1 LRRIAVFLDRDGTLI
16 RDVHYLHKIE
26 QVTVLPGVAQALR
39 LLRGAGLR
47 LVMITNQSAVAR
59 GYLSEAS
66 LQEIHKEL
74 AKRLES
80 AGARLDAVYYCPHHP
95 TEGMGDY
102 RTVCD
107 CRKPKTG
114 MIKRA
119 TAELGLDP
127 KSSFMVGDQIIDMEL
142 AAAVGARGVLLD
154 PTGDGSYPITGSDFP
169 IVADLA
175 QAAQWILDHLPH
187 VASREQAR

>member
-1 LRRIAVFLDRDGTLI
+1 MAVFLDRDGTLI

-74 AKRLES
+74 TKRLES

-154 PTGDGSYPITGSDFP
+154 PTGDGSYPITAGDFP